1 MAKSGSA
8 APDSGGTVSIGC
20 GPHWPMMVVTFALIL
35 GPSVYYF
42 ARIFAVASWFEQL
55 LAVTMLPTLLVSFTL
70 TACSDP
76 GIVRAEASDDAVFPR
91 DAEAGG
97 DAALAGVASS
107 GLDYSSSGVDADGM
121 VDEDTAA
128 QRRATHGAMAALG
141 ADTGPPADLSP
152 SYGFR
157 QTWHERQA
165 AAARSHLGRAA
176 FRRSAAKAPGRY
188 VRIAEGE
195 PLPLDHPDLP
205 RGVEWCHDCGVW
217 VHGMDHHCPW
227 TGQCIARDN
236 TAPFYVFL
244 VLTFTSL
251 VFVMVSSFL
260 RTAQMTRQARLRRRA
275 GLGSAGGLYDGAL
288 GVNDTAVAEA
298 LAAQMNMAAESAQK
312 AAGAAAA
319 GDAPRS
325 AGHVAAAAAH
335 AAAAAAM
342 QAGF

>member
-1 MAKSGSA
+1 
-8 APDSGGTVSIGC
+8 
-20 GPHWPMMVVTFALIL
+20 MMIVTFALIL

-42 ARIFAVASWFEQL
+42 VRIFAIASWFEQL
-55 LAVTMLPTLLVSFTL
+55 LAITMLPTLLVAFTL

-76 GIVRAEASDDAVFPR
+76 GIIRAEGDSDDAFPP
-91 DAEAGG
+91 DVEAGG

-128 QRRATHGAMAALG
+128 QRRATHGAMAAHG

-152 SYGFR
+152 AYGFR
-157 QTWHERQA
+157 QTWHERQ

-176 FRRSAAKAPGRY
+176 FRRSAAKASGAY

-195 PLPLDHPDLP
+195 PLPLNHPDLP
-205 RGVEWCHDCGVW
+205 RGAEWCHDCGVW

-244 VLTFTSL
+244 ALTFTSL

-260 RTAQMTRQARLRRRA
+260 RTAQMSRQARLRRRA
-275 GLGSAGGLYDGAL
+275 GLGGMSGPYAGAMGL
-288 GVNDTAVAEA
+288 NDTAVSEA
-298 LAAQMNMAAESAQK
+298 LAARLRAAAASAGQAASAG
-312 AAGAAAA
+312 AAGDAAAAA
-319 GDAPRS
+319 GHAVAA
-325 AGHVAAAAAH
+325 AGQAAAAAIH
-335 AAAAAAM
+335 AS
-342 QAGF
+342 F

>member
-1 MAKSGSA
+1 M
-8 APDSGGTVSIGC
+8 I
-20 GPHWPMMVVTFALIL
+20 VTFALIL

-42 ARIFAVASWFEQL
+42 VRIFAIASWFEQL
-55 LAVTMLPTLLVSFTL
+55 LAITMLPTLLVSFTL

-76 GIVRAEASDDAVFPR
+76 GIVRAEGGNDDVFPP
-91 DAEAGG
+91 DVEEGG
-97 DAALAGVASS
+97 DAALAGVVSS
-107 GLDYSSSGVDADGM
+107 GVDYSSSGVDADGM

-128 QRRATHGAMAALG
+128 QRRATHGAITAHG

-165 AAARSHLGRAA
+165 AATRSQLGRAA
-176 FRRSAAKAPGRY
+176 FRRSAAKASGRC
-188 VRIAEGE
+188 VRISEGD

-217 VHGMDHHCPW
+217 VHAMDHHCPW

-244 VLTFTSL
+244 SLTFTSL

-260 RTAQMTRQARLRRRA
+260 RTAQMTRQARMRRRA
-275 GLGSAGGLYDGAL
+275 AMGGADGPYADAW
-288 GVNDTAVAEA
+288 GVNDTAVAHA
-298 LAAQMNMAAESAQK
+298 LAEQLRTAAGSAGK
-312 AAGAAAA
+312 AAVAGAA
-319 GDAPRS
+319 GDATS
-325 AGHVAAAAAH
+325 AAGH
-335 AAAAAAM
+335 AAAAAVHAAAAAV
-342 QAGF
+342 QAAF